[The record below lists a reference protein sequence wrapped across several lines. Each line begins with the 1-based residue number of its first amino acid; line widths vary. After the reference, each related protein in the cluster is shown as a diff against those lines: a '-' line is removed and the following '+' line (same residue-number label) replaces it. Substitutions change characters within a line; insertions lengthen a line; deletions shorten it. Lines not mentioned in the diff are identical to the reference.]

1 MSTVYDVIIPQIA
14 PETQEI
20 INIINTQIQKEWKL
34 IQKHANIATKTII
47 DEFNSPKIQE
57 LLEIAKSNTEEINKR
72 VMAILNATA
81 IKVKKTIGN
90 LYKKIISCSRTP
102 RSNNRSSNFSKS
114 TKGDSG
120 DSESDQPGDP
130 PRHYHLTPSSKNSHC
145 TKQNN
150 FTLLKALISL
160 VPMAYGSG
168 GERA

>member
-90 LYKKIISCSRTP
+90 LYKKIFSCSRTP
-102 RSNNRSSNFSKS
+102 RSNNRTSNFSKS

-120 DSESDQPGDP
+120 DGGESDQPGDP
-130 PRHYHLTPSSKNSHC
+130 PRHYHLTPSSKDSHC
-145 TKQNN
+145 KNRIV
-150 FTLLKALISL
+150 LPYSRRLASCSCLI
-160 VPMAYGSG
+160 AG

>member
-90 LYKKIISCSRTP
+90 LYKKIFSCSRTP
-102 RSNNRSSNFSKS
+102 RSNNRTSNFSKS

-120 DSESDQPGDP
+120 DGGESDQPGDP
-130 PRHYHLTPSSKNSHC
+130 PRHYHLNSSSKNSHC
-145 TKQNN
+145 IKQNS
-150 FTLLKALISL
+150 FTISRRL
-160 VPMAYGSG
+160 ASCGCPMAQGV
-168 GERA
+168 A

>member
-102 RSNNRSSNFSKS
+102 RSHNRTSNFSKS

-120 DSESDQPGDP
+120 DGGESDQPGDP
-130 PRHYHLTPSSKNSHC
+130 PRHYHLNSSSKNSHC
-145 TKQNN
+145 KNRIVLPCSRR
-150 FTLLKALISL
+150 LLASCQC
-160 VPMAYGSG
+160 PMAQGV
-168 GERA
+168 A

>member
-81 IKVKKTIGN
+81 IKVKKTVGN

-102 RSNNRSSNFSKS
+102 RSHNRASSFSKS

-120 DSESDQPGDP
+120 DSDQPGDP
-130 PRHYHLTPSSKNSHC
+130 PSHTCTSAHPHLITPSTPQKNR
-145 TKQNN
+145 
-150 FTLLKALISL
+150 FTYSRRLISCSCL
-160 VPMAYGSG
+160 IAG

>member
-81 IKVKKTIGN
+81 IKVKKTVGN

-102 RSNNRSSNFSKS
+102 RSHNRASSLIKS
-114 TKGDSG
+114 SKGDSG
-120 DSESDQPGDP
+120 DSDPDQPEP
-130 PRHYHLTPSSKNSHC
+130 PRHTCTSTHPHLIPHIPPKRN
-145 TKQNN
+145 K
-150 FTLLKALISL
+150 LLYSRRLASCQWL
-160 VPMAYGSG
+160 MAQGV
-168 GERA
+168 A